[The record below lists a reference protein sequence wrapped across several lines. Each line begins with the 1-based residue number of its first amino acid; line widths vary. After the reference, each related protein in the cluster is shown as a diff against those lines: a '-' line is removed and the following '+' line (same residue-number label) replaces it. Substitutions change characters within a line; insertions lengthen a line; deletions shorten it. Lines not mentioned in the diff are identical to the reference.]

1 MVCFK
6 TLQDCTSSFVGV
18 NWSGS
23 STHSGN
29 NEAMSQVIIAVLSSS
44 GDNEILF
51 LAISKLQTLFAFST
65 VTGNL
70 L

>member
-51 LAISKLQTLFAFST
+51 LAISKLRALFELST
-65 VTGNL
+65 VI
-70 L
+70 